1 MLYWIGFV
9 ATFILCVAT
18 ILITSKEFTV
28 RDLLYTL
35 LLSITSLLGF
45 IVILFHFLF
54 FIDWEK
60 ILNKTI
66 FKIK

>member
-1 MLYWIGFV
+1 MLYWIGYI
-9 ATFILCVAT
+9 ATFILCVVN
-18 ILITSKEFTV
+18 ILINTKKFTI

-35 LLSITSLLGF
+35 LWSIISWLGF
-45 IVILFHFLF
+45 VVILMRFLS